1 MSLVNEMLRDLEAR
15 RASPEETAPF
25 AGMAPVDDDPDERL
39 QDRLS
44 RKRPLLAWLGGCALL
59 AILLGMSLKVIFD
72 PAAKPASAPA
82 VVQAPTP
89 VAPAVMPAPALAQ
102 IQAVLPQNQGERF
115 VLQLL
120 LDKPVSY
127 ERKDEDGAISIRLP
141 ATALPQGL
149 QQGRV
154 QRAPLVLSWR
164 LEPQGN
170 DVQLLLVALGGT
182 LQVDDRLESAADRWQ
197 LWLEVTPRAA
207 EAELDITDLPVAEEA
222 SEPVELFAVP
232 VSAPP
237 AEPALQSAARA
248 TNTPPAVRAQPTA
261 NTQIKVTPRRQ
272 DELSRAK
279 QAMLAQD
286 YLGAIS
292 LLEAAQREQPD
303 NSEVSAWLAKAYLAA
318 GQINQLQSWLPGQ
331 IARQPQN
338 SELRMLLAR
347 GQLEQG
353 QAAAAAQTLSGYLPP
368 LAKDPAY
375 HALLAATY
383 QQTGNWAQSAER
395 YQELLRYQAGQ
406 GSWQLGLAIALE
418 QLGDLRTASNHY
430 RLGLATGSL
439 QGASADYARSRL
451 AALLKELG
459 DE

>member
-59 AILLGMSLKVIFD
+59 AVLLGMSLKVIFD
-72 PAAKPASAPA
+72 PAAKPAPAAVQAPIPAAPA
-82 VVQAPTP
+82 VT
-89 VAPAVMPAPALAQ
+89 PAPALAQ

-127 ERKDEDGAISIRLP
+127 ERKDEDGAISLRLP
-141 ATALPQGL
+141 ATALPQGV

-164 LEPQGN
+164 LEPQGD

-182 LQVDDRLESAADRWQ
+182 LQVDDRLESVADRWQ

-207 EAELDITDLPVAEEA
+207 EAELDLTDLPVAEEA
-222 SEPVELFAVP
+222 SEPAELFAVP

-237 AEPALQSAARA
+237 AAPASQLAA
-248 TNTPPAVRAQPTA
+248 NTADIPPAVRAQPTA
-261 NTQIKVTPRRQ
+261 NTQITVTPRRQ
-272 DELSRAK
+272 DELARAK

-286 YLGAIS
+286 YLGAIA
-292 LLEAAQREQPD
+292 LLEAAQREQSD
-303 NSEVSAWLAKAYLAA
+303 NSEISAWLAKAYLAA
-318 GQINQLQSWLPGQ
+318 GQVNQLQSWLPAQ
-331 IARQPQN
+331 IVRHPQN

-347 GQLEQG
+347 AQLEQG

-418 QLGDLRTASNHY
+418 QLGDLRAASNHY

-439 QGASADYARSRL
+439 QGASGDYARSRL